1 MKKVILK
8 AGILIWCLIAALP
21 AYSYTED
28 AAGKYPPQLDGTM
41 MPYDFSTTD
50 TVVPWGQDMH
60 PVFINYV
67 ARHGA
72 RFLSSQKKVD
82 DIRNRLLEAKEHDR
96 ITPEGNDFLS
106 LLDRVDSVTAG
117 RWGALNECGIEEEQR
132 LGKEMASIAPELLK
146 NGKVEAESTYVPRV
160 VMTMYEFCHSLA
172 DYSHDLEIVTAEG
185 KKFNPLLRYF
195 TTDKDYVQ
203 YLDNGPWCFAF
214 AAYARE
220 ILPVRPAAAM
230 IHETI
235 DSHELQKITLDA
247 YAVLQSLDAAGIE
260 ADPSEWFTEEEFAAC
275 WKVTNLKHYYQRS
288 ASTFSDL
295 PARCARPLL
304 DTLVSNADNA
314 FAAAS
319 GSEASDAGDGQRVK
333 AKLLFG
339 HAETVIPLFAL
350 MKLPGCYA
358 PKCMPE
364 QVAQQ
369 WKDWEISPLG
379 ANLMMVCLQDDAGNP
394 YVALR
399 LNGRWLQI
407 NGTTVTNWNL
417 FKEYL
422 R

>member
-1 MKKVILK
+1 MKKVVLQAGFLIL
-8 AGILIWCLIAALP
+8 CLIAALP
-21 AYSYTED
+21 AYSSF
-28 AAGKYPPQLDGTM
+28 PPQLNGTM
-41 MPYDFSTTD
+41 MPYDFSATD
-50 TVVPWGQDMH
+50 SVVPWGEDMH

-82 DIRNRLLEAKEHDR
+82 DIRNRLLAAKEHDR
-96 ITPEGNDFLS
+96 ITRKGDDFLR
-106 LLDRVDSVTAG
+106 LLDKVDSVTDG

-132 LGKEMASIAPELLK
+132 LGKEMAEIAPELLK
-146 NGKVEAESTYVPRV
+146 SGTVEAESTYVPRV

-172 DYSHDLEIVTAEG
+172 EYSHDLEITTAEG
-185 KKFNPLLRYF
+185 KNFNPLLRYF

-203 YLDNGPWCFAF
+203 YLDNGPWRFAF

-220 ILPVRPAAAM
+220 ILPVRPAACM
-230 IHETI
+230 IDETV

-260 ADPSEWFTEEEFAAC
+260 VDPSEWFTEDEYAAC

-295 PARCARPLL
+295 PAQCARPILDLL
-304 DTLVSNADNA
+304 IANAEAA
-314 FAAAS
+314 FA
-319 GSEASDAGDGQRVK
+319 GSVEGQQVK

-339 HAETVIPLFAL
+339 HAETLIPLFAL

-358 PKCMPE
+358 PSCKPE
-364 QVAQQ
+364 NVAEQ
-369 WKDWEISPLG
+369 WRDWEVSPLG
-379 ANLMMVCLQDDAGNP
+379 ANLMMVCLRDNEGTP

-399 LNGRWLQI
+399 LNGRWVKI
-407 NGTTVTNWNL
+407 NGSAVISWSGL
-417 FKEYL
+417 KAYFQ
-422 R
+422 